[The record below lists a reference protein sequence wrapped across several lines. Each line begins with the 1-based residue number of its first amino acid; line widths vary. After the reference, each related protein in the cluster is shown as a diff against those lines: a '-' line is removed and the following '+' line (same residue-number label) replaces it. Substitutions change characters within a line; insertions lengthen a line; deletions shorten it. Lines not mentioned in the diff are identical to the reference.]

1 MDFTNGHIYH
11 VFNRSNNSQVIFP
24 NRDKYLFFLAKI
36 NEFIKPHA
44 QILAWCLMPTHFH
57 LMIDVDNYKIQSLND
72 PSTEVLPANPNI
84 KYRTLNDS
92 VAIMLRSY
100 TRTINLK
107 YKRHGSL
114 FQQHTKAVCLTEP
127 QLTPSYFQSQFGTI
141 GNISIPEKEYP
152 NVCFNYIH
160 MNPVN
165 DRLVKSPEDWEFSS
179 YRDYFCGRN
188 GKLVNKEL
196 AKEIGLFEE

>member
-11 VFNRSNNSQVIFP
+11 VFNRSNNSQIIFP

-57 LMIDVDNYKIQSLND
+57 LMIDVNNYTIQTLND
-72 PSTEVLPANPNI
+72 PSKEVLPLNQNF

-114 FQQHTKAVCLTEP
+114 FQQHTKAICLTEP
-127 QLTPSYFQSQFGTI
+127 QFAPSYFQSQFGTI
-141 GNISIPEKEYP
+141 GNISMPEKEYP

-160 MNPVN
+160 LNPVN

-196 AKEIGLFEE
+196 ARGIGLFE

>member
-11 VFNRSNNSQVIFP
+11 VFNRSNNSQIIFP

-57 LMIDVDNYKIQSLND
+57 LMIDVNNYTIQTLND
-72 PSTEVLPANPNI
+72 PSKEVLPLNQNF

-92 VAIMLRSY
+92 IAIMLRSY

-114 FQQHTKAVCLTEP
+114 FQQHTKAICLTVP
-127 QLTPSYFQSQFGTI
+127 QFAPSYFQSQFGTI
-141 GNISIPEKEYP
+141 GNISMPEKEYP

-160 MNPVN
+160 LNPVN

-196 AKEIGLFEE
+196 AREIGLFE